1 MIGTF
6 WQEHRLALSVVAV
19 AAVVALLSVVEVDE
33 TEQAVVLRNGA
44 PVSVINKF
52 KPNQDFGQTG
62 AGLYP
67 RIPFFETLV
76 RVDKR
81 IQPIEMDR
89 QLVISS
95 DQQRLEVDAFAL
107 YRVIDPVL
115 MVSTAG
121 TMDRLK
127 EQLQPILNSRLR
139 RGLASHTFQTLLTAE
154 RGAVLAQIRQQFDR
168 EARQY
173 GVQVIDVRIKRADL
187 PEGTA
192 LERAFANMESARE
205 QEATA
210 IRADGQKQAQIIE
223 ADAEARAAQTYA
235 ASFGKDPGFYD
246 FYRAMKSY
254 EATMANPQI
263 KSGTTIVLTPDNDYL
278 RQFRGGG
285 KATPAQGGGKAK

>member
-1 MIGTF
+1 MIGGL
-6 WQEHRLALSVVAV
+6 WHEHKLALAALGIVAV
-19 AAVVALLSVVEVDE
+19 LALTSVVEVDE

-44 PVSVINKF
+44 PDRVINKF

-62 AGLYP
+62 AGLSL
-67 RIPFFETLV
+67 RIPIVETLV

-107 YRVIDPVL
+107 YRIIDPVR
-115 MVSTAG
+115 MVQTAG
-121 TMDRLK
+121 TVDRLR

-139 RGLASHTFQTLLTAE
+139 RGLAVHTFQTLLTAD
-154 RGAVLAQIRQQFDR
+154 RGAVMAQIRDQFDK

-192 LERAFANMESARE
+192 LERAFANMEAARE

-223 ADAEARAAQTYA
+223 ADAEARAAQIYA
-235 ASFGKDPGFYD
+235 ASFNKDPSFYD

-254 EATMANPQI
+254 EATMANPQM

-285 KATPAQGGGKAK
+285 KAK

>member
-1 MIGTF
+1 MIGGL
-6 WQEHRLALSVVAV
+6 WQEHKLALGAL
-19 AAVVALLSVVEVDE
+19 AALAVVGLTSVVEVDE

-44 PVSVINKF
+44 ADRVINKF
-52 KPNQDFGQTG
+52 KPNQDYGQTG
-62 AGLYP
+62 AGLSL

-81 IQPIEMDR
+81 VQPIEMDR

-107 YRVIDPVL
+107 YRIIDPVR
-115 MVSTAG
+115 MVQTAG
-121 TMDRLK
+121 TVDRLR

-139 RGLASHTFQTLLTAE
+139 RGLAVHTFQTLLTAD
-154 RGAVLAQIRQQFDR
+154 RGAVMAQVRQQFDR

-192 LERAFANMESARE
+192 LERAFANMEAARE

-235 ASFGKDPGFYD
+235 ASFNKDPSFYD

-254 EATMANPQI
+254 EATMANPQM

-285 KATPAQGGGKAK
+285 KTK

>member
-6 WQEHRLALSVVAV
+6 WQDHKLALGVVAA
-19 AAVVALLSVVEVDE
+19 AAVAALLSVVEVDE
-33 TEQAVVLRNGA
+33 TEQAVVLRYGA

-52 KPNQDFGQTG
+52 KPGQDFGQTG

-67 RIPFFETLV
+67 RIPIVDTLV

-81 IQPIEMDR
+81 LQPIELDR

-127 EQLQPILNSRLR
+127 EQLQPILNARLR
-139 RGLASHTFQTLLTAE
+139 RGLASYPFQTLITAE
-154 RGAVLAQIRQQFDR
+154 HGPVMAQIRQQFDH

-173 GVQVIDVRIKRADL
+173 GVQVVDVRIKR
-187 PEGTA
+187 TA
-192 LERAFANMESARE
+192 LPDGPALDRAFADMAAARA
-205 QEATA
+205 QDIT
-210 IRADGQKQAQIIE
+210 IIQSDQQKQASIIE
-223 ADAEARAAQTYA
+223 ADAEARAAQIYA
-235 ASFGKDPGFYD
+235 TSVGKDAAFFD

-254 EATMANPQI
+254 EHTMANPQM
-263 KSGTTIVLTPDNDYL
+263 KAGTTIVLTPDNDYL

-285 KATPAQGGGKAK
+285 KATASQGAGKAQ

>member
-1 MIGTF
+1 MIGTL
-6 WQEHRLALSVVAV
+6 WQDHKLTLGALAAL
-19 AAVVALLSVVEVDE
+19 AVVALTSVVEVDE

-44 PVSVINKF
+44 PDRVINQF
-52 KPNQDFGQTG
+52 QPGQDYGQTD
-62 AGLYP
+62 AGLRL
-67 RIPFFETLV
+67 RIPVLETLV

-81 IQPIEMDR
+81 VQPLELDR

-115 MVSTAG
+115 MVRTAG
-121 TMDRLK
+121 TLDRLK

-139 RGLASHTFQTLLTAE
+139 RGLAVHTFQTLLTAD
-154 RGAVLAQIRQQFDR
+154 RGAVIAQVRNQFDA

-173 GVQVIDVRIKRADL
+173 GVQVIDVQIKRADL
-187 PEGTA
+187 PEGNA
-192 LERAFANMESARE
+192 LERAFANMEAARE

-223 ADAEARAAQTYA
+223 ADAEAQAAQIYA
-235 ASFGKDPGFYD
+235 ASFNKDPSFYD

-254 EATMANPQI
+254 EATMANPQV
-263 KSGTTIVLTPDNDYL
+263 KANTTIVLTPDNDYL
-278 RQFRGGG
+278 RQFRSGG
-285 KATPAQGGGKAK
+285 KIK

>member
-1 MIGTF
+1 MIGTL
-6 WQEHRLALSVVAV
+6 WQDHKLTLGALAAL
-19 AAVVALLSVVEVDE
+19 AVVALTSVVEVDE

-44 PVSVINKF
+44 PDRVINQF
-52 KPNQDFGQTG
+52 QPGQDYGQTD
-62 AGLYP
+62 AGLRL
-67 RIPFFETLV
+67 RIPVLETLV

-81 IQPIEMDR
+81 VQPLELDR

-115 MVSTAG
+115 MVRTAG
-121 TMDRLK
+121 TLDRLK

-139 RGLASHTFQTLLTAE
+139 RGLAVHTFQTLLTAD
-154 RGAVLAQIRQQFDR
+154 RGAVIAQVRNQFDA

-173 GVQVIDVRIKRADL
+173 GVQVIDVQIKRADL
-187 PEGTA
+187 PEGNA
-192 LERAFANMESARE
+192 LDRAFANMEAARE

-223 ADAEARAAQTYA
+223 ADAEAQAAQIYA
-235 ASFGKDPGFYD
+235 ASFNKDPSFYD

-254 EATMANPQI
+254 EATMANPQV
-263 KSGTTIVLTPDNDYL
+263 KANTTIVLTPDNDYL
-278 RQFRGGG
+278 RQFRSGG
-285 KATPAQGGGKAK
+285 KIK

>member
-1 MIGTF
+1 MIGALWHT
-6 WQEHRLALSVVAV
+6 HKLALIALG
-19 AAVVALLSVVEVDE
+19 ALAVVALTSVVEVDE

-44 PVSVINKF
+44 PIAVINKF
-52 KPNQDFGQTG
+52 KPGQDFGQTG
-62 AGLYP
+62 AGLSL
-67 RIPFFETLV
+67 RIPFVDTLV

-81 IQPIEMDR
+81 VQPIDMDR

-107 YRVIDPVL
+107 YRVIDPVR
-115 MVSTAG
+115 MVETAG
-121 TMDRLK
+121 TVERLR

-139 RGLASHTFQTLLTAE
+139 RGLAVHTFQTLLTAD
-154 RGAVLAQIRQQFDR
+154 RGAVIAQVRDQFDK

-192 LERAFANMESARE
+192 LERAFANMEAARE

-210 IRADGQKQAQIIE
+210 IRANGQKQARIIG
-223 ADAEARAAQTYA
+223 ADADAQAAQIYA
-235 ASFGKDPGFYD
+235 ASFGKDPSFYD

-254 EATMANPQI
+254 EATMANPQM
-263 KSGTTIVLTPDNDYL
+263 KTGTTIVLTPDNDYL
-278 RQFRGGG
+278 RQFRGGS
-285 KATPAQGGGKAK
+285 KAK

>member
-1 MIGTF
+1 MIGALKQGL
-6 WQEHRLALSVVAV
+6 WQDHKAAVIAVGVAV
-19 AAVVALLSVVEVDE
+19 VVALTAVVQVDE
-33 TEQAVVLRNGA
+33 TEQVVVLQNGA
-44 PVSVINKF
+44 PNRVINKF
-52 KPNQDFGQTG
+52 KPDQPYGRTG
-62 AGLYP
+62 AGLSL
-67 RIPFFETLV
+67 RIPLVETLV

-81 IQPIEMDR
+81 VQPMEMDR

-107 YRVIDPVL
+107 YRVIDPVR

-121 TMDRLK
+121 TIDRLK

-139 RGLASHTFQTLLTAE
+139 RGLAIHTFQTLLTAD
-154 RGAVLAQIRQQFDR
+154 RGAVMAQVRDQFDK

-192 LERAFANMESARE
+192 LDRAFANMEAARE

-210 IRADGQKQAQIIE
+210 IRANGQKQAQIIE
-223 ADAEARAAQTYA
+223 ADAEAQAAQIYA
-235 ASFGKDPGFYD
+235 ASFGKDPNFYD

-254 EATMANPQI
+254 EATMANPQV

-278 RQFRGGG
+278 RQFRS
-285 KATPAQGGGKAK
+285 GGKAK

>member
-1 MIGTF
+1 MIGTL
-6 WQEHRLALSVVAV
+6 WHTHKLALIALG
-19 AAVVALLSVVEVDE
+19 ALAVVALTSVVEVDE

-44 PVSVINKF
+44 PIAVINKF
-52 KPNQDFGQTG
+52 KPGQDFGQTG
-62 AGLYP
+62 AGLSL
-67 RIPFFETLV
+67 RIPFVDTLV

-81 IQPIEMDR
+81 VQPIDMDR

-107 YRVIDPVL
+107 YRVIDPVR
-115 MVSTAG
+115 MVETAG
-121 TMDRLK
+121 TVERLR

-139 RGLASHTFQTLLTAE
+139 RGLAVHTFQTLLTAD
-154 RGAVLAQIRQQFDR
+154 RGAVIAQVRDQFDK

-192 LERAFANMESARE
+192 LERAFANMEAARE

-210 IRADGQKQAQIIE
+210 IRANGQKQAQIIG
-223 ADAEARAAQTYA
+223 ADADAQAAQIYA
-235 ASFGKDPGFYD
+235 ASFGKDPSFYD

-254 EATMANPQI
+254 EATMANPQM
-263 KSGTTIVLTPDNDYL
+263 KTGTTIVLTPDNDYL

-285 KATPAQGGGKAK
+285 KAK

>member
-1 MIGTF
+1 MIGTL
-6 WQEHRLALSVVAV
+6 WQDHKLTLGALAAL
-19 AAVVALLSVVEVDE
+19 AVVALTSVVEVDE

-44 PVSVINKF
+44 PDRVINQF
-52 KPNQDFGQTG
+52 QPGQDYGQTD
-62 AGLYP
+62 AGLRL
-67 RIPFFETLV
+67 RIPVLETLV

-81 IQPIEMDR
+81 VQPLELDR

-115 MVSTAG
+115 MVRTAG
-121 TMDRLK
+121 TLDRLK

-139 RGLASHTFQTLLTAE
+139 RGLAVHTFQTLLTAD
-154 RGAVLAQIRQQFDR
+154 RGAVIAQVRNQFDA

-173 GVQVIDVRIKRADL
+173 GVQVIDVQIKRADL
-187 PEGTA
+187 PEGNA
-192 LERAFANMESARE
+192 LERAFANMEAARE

-223 ADAEARAAQTYA
+223 ADAEALAAQIYA
-235 ASFGKDPGFYD
+235 ASFNKDPSFYD

-254 EATMANPQI
+254 EATMANPQV
-263 KSGTTIVLTPDNDYL
+263 KANTTIVLTPDNDYL
-278 RQFRGGG
+278 RQFRSGG
-285 KATPAQGGGKAK
+285 KIK

>member
-1 MIGTF
+1 MIGTL
-6 WQEHRLALSVVAV
+6 WHDHKLTLGALAAL
-19 AAVVALLSVVEVDE
+19 AVVALTSVVEVDE

-44 PVSVINKF
+44 PDRVINQF
-52 KPNQDFGQTG
+52 QPGQDYGQTDT
-62 AGLYP
+62 GLRL
-67 RIPFFETLV
+67 RIPVLETLV

-81 IQPIEMDR
+81 VQPLELDR

-115 MVSTAG
+115 MVRTAG
-121 TMDRLK
+121 TLDRLK

-139 RGLASHTFQTLLTAE
+139 RGLAVHTFQTLLTAD
-154 RGAVLAQIRQQFDR
+154 RSAVIAQVRNQFDS

-173 GVQVIDVRIKRADL
+173 GVQVIDVQIKRADL

-192 LERAFANMESARE
+192 LDRAFANMEAARE

-210 IRADGQKQAQIIE
+210 IRADGQKQAQIIA
-223 ADAEARAAQTYA
+223 ADAEAQAAQIYA
-235 ASFGKDPGFYD
+235 ASFNKDPSFYD

-254 EATMANPQI
+254 EATMANPQV
-263 KSGTTIVLTPDNDYL
+263 KTNTTIVLTPDNDYL
-278 RQFRGGG
+278 RQFRSGG
-285 KATPAQGGGKAK
+285 KIK

>member
-1 MIGTF
+1 MIGAL
-6 WQEHRLALSVVAV
+6 WQQHKLALGAL
-19 AAVVALLSVVEVDE
+19 AALAVVALTSVVEVDE

-44 PVSVINKF
+44 ADRVINKF
-52 KPNQDFGQTG
+52 KPGEDFGQTG
-62 AGLYP
+62 AGLSL
-67 RIPFFETLV
+67 RIPFVETLV

-81 IQPIEMDR
+81 VQPIDMDR

-107 YRVIDPVL
+107 YRVIDPVR
-115 MVSTAG
+115 MVQTAG
-121 TMDRLK
+121 TVERLR

-139 RGLASHTFQTLLTAE
+139 RGLAVHTFQTLLTAD
-154 RGAVLAQIRQQFDR
+154 RGAVMAQVRDQFDK

-192 LERAFANMESARE
+192 LERAFANMEAARE

-223 ADAEARAAQTYA
+223 ADAEAHAAQVYA
-235 ASFGKDPGFYD
+235 ASFGKDPSFYD

-254 EATMANPQI
+254 EATMANPQM
-263 KSGTTIVLTPDNDYL
+263 KAGTTIVLTPDNDYL

-285 KATPAQGGGKAK
+285 KAK

>member
-1 MIGTF
+1 MIGTL
-6 WQEHRLALSVVAV
+6 WHDHKLALIALGAV
-19 AAVVALLSVVEVDE
+19 AVVALTSVVEVDE

-44 PVSVINKF
+44 PISVINKF
-52 KPNQDFGQTG
+52 KPGQDFGQTG
-62 AGLYP
+62 AGLSLRVP
-67 RIPFFETLV
+67 IFDTLV

-81 IQPIEMDR
+81 VQPIEMDR

-107 YRVIDPVL
+107 YRVIDPVR
-115 MVSTAG
+115 MVETAG
-121 TMDRLK
+121 TVDRLR

-139 RGLASHTFQTLLTAE
+139 RGLAVHTFQTLLTAD
-154 RGAVLAQIRQQFDR
+154 RGAVMAQVRDQFDK

-192 LERAFANMESARE
+192 LERAFANMEAARE

-223 ADAEARAAQTYA
+223 ADAEARAAQIYA
-235 ASFGKDPGFYD
+235 TSFGKDPSFYD

-254 EATMANPQI
+254 EATMANPQM
-263 KSGTTIVLTPDNDYL
+263 KAGTTIVLTPDNDYL

-285 KATPAQGGGKAK
+285 KAK

>member
-1 MIGTF
+1 MIGML
-6 WQEHRLALSVVAV
+6 WHEHKLALGALVVLAAV
-19 AAVVALLSVVEVDE
+19 ALTSVVEVDE

-44 PVSVINKF
+44 ADRVINKF

-62 AGLYP
+62 AGLSL
-67 RIPFFETLV
+67 RIPIVETLV

-107 YRVIDPVL
+107 YRVIDPVR
-115 MVSTAG
+115 MVQTAG
-121 TMDRLK
+121 TVDRLR

-139 RGLASHTFQTLLTAE
+139 RGLAVHTFQTLLTAD
-154 RGAVLAQIRQQFDR
+154 RGAVMAQIRDQFDK

-192 LERAFANMESARE
+192 LERAFANMEAARE

-223 ADAEARAAQTYA
+223 ADAEARAAQIYA
-235 ASFGKDPGFYD
+235 ASFNKDPSFYD

-254 EATMANPQI
+254 EATMANPQM

-285 KATPAQGGGKAK
+285 KAK